1 MPQTFTSPDAIA
13 RAIVDRVG
21 KKVVLGLPLGLGKA
35 NHIANAL
42 VELALRDPSIEL
54 HIFTA
59 LTLEKPPMA
68 STLERRFLAPAMKRL
83 VGDYPGLLYAEKL
96 RDGSL
101 PKNIHID
108 EFFLN
113 AGQWRQ
119 VPRMQQNYIPVNYSH
134 VVARLIERGIN
145 VIGQLV
151 AKDAGGAEAY
161 SLSCNPDLTLDLL
174 AARRAGRADFVIAAQ
189 TNTELPYMAGDAVV
203 QAGEIDFM
211 LDDAACDFELFS
223 VPKRPLG
230 LADHAI
236 GLHAA
241 GLIEDGGTLQIGI
254 GSIGDAVTHA
264 LVQRHENNA
273 EYKAMTAALGA
284 EGAQDGVFAE
294 GLHGLSE
301 MFVDGFLHLA
311 RHGILKREVD
321 GAVFHGS
328 FFVDCRRFYRELR
341 DMTQEQRARF
351 KMKAISYT
359 NTLMHDEAGKRRDRV
374 KARFINDTMMVTLQG
389 AAVSDALDGGAVVS
403 GVGGQHDFV
412 TQAFL
417 LDGARSALAVHATR
431 ELGGKTV
438 SNIVWH
444 YPHETIPWHL
454 RDIII
459 TEYGIA
465 DLRGRSDAEVI
476 ARLLAVTDSRFQ
488 DALLARAKKARKI
501 AADYEIPTAHRQNL
515 PETLA
520 RRLQPF
526 AARGLLPVFPFGSD
540 FTAEEQRLLPA
551 LDILKKAS
559 AAPTR
564 LPGLL
569 WRGFTRKPSPDDKA
583 ALARLQLDRP
593 QGLQDRVYRLL
604 VAGAL
609 SMTAK

>member
-42 VELALRDPSIEL
+42 VELAARDPSIEL
-54 HIFTA
+54 RIFTA
-59 LTLEKPPMA
+59 LTLEKPAMH
-68 STLERRFLAPAMKRL
+68 STLERRFLGPAMKRL
-83 VGDYPGLLYAEKL
+83 VGDYPELLYAQKL

-101 PKNIHID
+101 PKNVHVD

-151 AKDAGGAEAY
+151 AKGEGAY

-174 AARRAGRADFVIAAQ
+174 DARRQGHANFIIAGQ
-189 TNTELPYMAGDAVV
+189 TNSELPFMAGDAAV
-203 QAGEIDFM
+203 AAEDIDLL

-223 VPKRPLG
+223 VPKRPLA

-254 GSIGDAVTHA
+254 GSIGDAITHA
-264 LVQRHENNA
+264 LVQRQENNA
-273 EYKAMTAALGA
+273 EYKAMTSALGA
-284 EGAQDGVFAE
+284 ADGQSGVFAQ

-321 GAVFHGS
+321 GAIFHGS
-328 FFVDCRRFYRELR
+328 FFVDCHRFYRELR
-341 DMTQEQRARF
+341 EMTDAQRARF

-359 NTLMHDEAGKRRDRV
+359 NTLLHDEAGKRRDRV

-389 AAVSDALDGGAVVS
+389 AAVSDALDGGSVIS

-465 DLRGRSDAEVI
+465 DLRGQSDAEVI

-488 DALLARAKKARKI
+488 DDLLSRAKKARKI
-501 AADYEIPTAHRQNL
+501 AADYEMPAAHRQNL

-526 AARGLLPVFPFGSD
+526 AARGLLPAFPFGSD

-559 AAPTR
+559 AAPLR
-564 LPGLL
+564 LPGLFWHGL
-569 WRGFTRKPSPDDKA
+569 TSKKSSDDRA

-593 QGLQDRVYRLL
+593 ANLQDHVYRLL

-609 SMTAK
+609 SVTDPA